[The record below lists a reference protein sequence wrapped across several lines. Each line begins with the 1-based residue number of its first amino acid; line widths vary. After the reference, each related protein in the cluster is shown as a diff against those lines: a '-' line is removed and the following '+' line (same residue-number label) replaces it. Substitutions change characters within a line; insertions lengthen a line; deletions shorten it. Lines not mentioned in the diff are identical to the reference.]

1 MVEEKD
7 ERLREFVK
15 RVKEKFKPEK
25 VLLFGSRAR
34 GEHLEESDHDILIVS
49 EGFRAYEF
57 KKRITEVYG
66 LIDKPLNVEIL
77 CYTPEEF
84 KRKSGELCIVKKA
97 AEEGVPL

>member
-1 MVEEKD
+1 MVKRQD
-7 ERLREFVK
+7 ERLREFIG

-34 GEHLEESDHDILIVS
+34 GEHLDDSDYDILIVS
-49 EGFRAYEF
+49 ERFRGQEF
-57 KKRITEVYG
+57 KERIIEAYG

-84 KRKSGELCIVKKA
+84 ERRSKELCIVKKA
-97 AEEGVPL
+97 AEEGVPI

>member
-1 MVEEKD
+1 MVKRQD
-7 ERLREFVK
+7 ERLREFIG

-34 GEHLEESDHDILIVS
+34 GKHLDDSDYDILIVS
-49 EGFRAYEF
+49 ERFRDQEF
-57 KKRITEVYG
+57 KERIIEVYG

-84 KRKSGELCIVKKA
+84 ERRSKELCIVKKA
-97 AEEGVPL
+97 AEEGVPV